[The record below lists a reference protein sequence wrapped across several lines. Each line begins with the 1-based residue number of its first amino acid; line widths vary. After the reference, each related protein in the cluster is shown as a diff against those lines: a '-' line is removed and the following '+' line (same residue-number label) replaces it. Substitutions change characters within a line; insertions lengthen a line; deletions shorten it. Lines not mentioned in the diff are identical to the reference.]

1 MFVLLLRR
9 LNRLSVTNQ
18 DFVVLKTDKQRT
30 VILVKAKIDDWGFKL
45 VFDRRRGEKGFVM
58 FGRIQSKNFQEVLAF
73 IFHLVHLGNC
83 AIFAASNFNGLAIR
97 VKSLKLG
104 LGELSL
110 VKLQEIAWT
119 FFWCYFRLFF
129 WYRSRLFEWPRS
141 WFFSV
146 ANLALY
152 VLNWL
157 VNQAFN
163 LHSLFDQILYSVS
176 SVTINRISY

>member
-1 MFVLLLRR
+1 
-9 LNRLSVTNQ
+9 
-18 DFVVLKTDKQRT
+18 
-30 VILVKAKIDDWGFKL
+30 
-45 VFDRRRGEKGFVM
+45 
-58 FGRIQSKNFQEVLAF
+58 
-73 IFHLVHLGNC
+73 
-83 AIFAASNFNGLAIR
+83 
-97 VKSLKLG
+97 LKLG

-119 FFWCYFRLFF
+119 FFWCYFGLFF

-163 LHSLFDQILYSVS
+163 LRSLFDQILYSVS